1 MRQLMGWM
9 RFPGGWRWLALVVM
23 ATFGLQPSGS
33 ARAGEMKLADV
44 RSWAYQL
51 QNVDPLQIK
60 SSPYDLLVIDYGFA
74 KHQAATFPRE
84 IIDLMRRKPDGSRR
98 FIFAYL
104 SIGEA
109 EDYRYYWQDSW
120 TREHPPQ
127 WLDPENPDW
136 PGNFMVRYWDAD
148 WQSLL
153 FGNRNAYL
161 DRILDA
167 GFDGVYLDGVDA
179 FERWGKRRESAA
191 SEMVDLVERISSY
204 ARARQKDFLVIAQNG
219 DRLLSD
225 PRFRAAID
233 GFAREDLL
241 YSESREGN
249 RNPRSSIIES
259 VVRLN
264 LMAQV
269 HKPVLVVEYPRDPAL
284 GSSLAEEINS
294 LGFLPYLTR
303 RDLNS
308 LAAAPLD
315 PSPLDQQAPSQ

>member
-1 MRQLMGWM
+1 
-9 RFPGGWRWLALVVM
+9 
-23 ATFGLQPSGS
+23 
-33 ARAGEMKLADV
+33 
-44 RSWAYQL
+44 
-51 QNVDPLQIK
+51 
-60 SSPYDLLVIDYGFA
+60 
-74 KHQAATFPRE
+74 
-84 IIDLMRRKPDGSRR
+84 
-98 FIFAYL
+98 
-104 SIGEA
+104 
-109 EDYRYYWQDSW
+109 
-120 TREHPPQ
+120 
-127 WLDPENPDW
+127 
-136 PGNFMVRYWDAD
+136 MVRYWDPE

-153 FGNRNAYL
+153 FGNRKAYL

-179 FERWGKRRESAA
+179 FERWGKTRESAA
-191 SEMVDLVERISSY
+191 SEMVDLVERIASY

-219 DRLLSD
+219 DRLLAD
-225 PRFRAAID
+225 PRFRAALD

-249 RNPRSSIIES
+249 RNPRSSIIEA

-264 LMAQV
+264 LIAQA

-315 PSPLDQQAPSQ
+315 PPPLDQQTPSQ

>member
-1 MRQLMGWM
+1 MRQLIGSM

-33 ARAGEMKLADV
+33 PRAGEMKLADV

-74 KHQAATFPRE
+74 KHQSATFPRE

-109 EDYRYYWQDSW
+109 EEYRYYWQDSW
-120 TREHPPQ
+120 TREPPQ

-153 FGNRNAYL
+153 FGNRKAYL

-179 FERWGKRRESAA
+179 FERWGKTRESAA
-191 SEMVDLVERISSY
+191 SEMVDLVERIASY
-204 ARARQKDFLVIAQNG
+204 ARARQKDFLVMAQNG

-264 LMAQV
+264 LIAQA

-284 GSSLAEEINS
+284 GNSLAEEINS

-315 PSPLDQQAPSQ
+315 PPALDQQTPSQ

>member
-1 MRQLMGWM
+1 VTA
-9 RFPGGWRWLALVVM
+9 AL
-23 ATFGLQPSGS
+23 GLQPSGL

-51 QNVDPLQIK
+51 QNVDPLQVK

-120 TREHPPQ
+120 TREHPQ
-127 WLDPENPDW
+127 WLD
-136 PGNFMVRYWDAD
+136 
-148 WQSLL
+148 
-153 FGNRNAYL
+153 
-161 DRILDA
+161 
-167 GFDGVYLDGVDA
+167 
-179 FERWGKRRESAA
+179 
-191 SEMVDLVERISSY
+191 
-204 ARARQKDFLVIAQNG
+204 ARARDKGFLVIAQNG

-241 YSESREGN
+241 YGENREGN

-259 VVRLN
+259 VARLS
-264 LMAQV
+264 LIAQA

-284 GSSLAEEINS
+284 DNSLAEEINS

-303 RDLNS
+303 RELNS
-308 LAAAPLD
+308 LASAPFDGAALEP
-315 PSPLDQQAPSQ
+315 QAPSQ